1 MRVLVSRLD
10 GPYGKELP
18 GILHRAGHT
27 VVGTAAMG
35 WPKQPRFV
43 EEIKYTSSYMGT
55 AGEPIHECED
65 MDDEELKHW
74 IRGCDGYVTDIFTDV
89 IEARAIIQHVAR
101 ARPNEE
107 EGEEK
112 KQYVALSNISTW
124 ANTRREVD
132 PEAPPVE
139 QGEVSLPEP
148 FKADDRGKDTEDEP
162 GLRVPHPRF
171 KREAGFEQL
180 LCNTEWFNVE
190 PIVIC
195 TGVVYGDGEDWL
207 HPTFQKIW
215 LTGRVEEQ
223 ALASTN
229 RVPMV
234 HRADVLTAVGECF
247 GENKPGEN
255 YLLAVD
261 ESSATW
267 GEVAA
272 AMRSKLSVLSLEES
286 PAPPNEAEEF
296 AELMEEAE
304 HHGYPEYMLYKSD
317 LLFDSEPFAA
327 LVGEDAEDEPPR
339 WRARKGIVAAMDT
352 VVAEYKTSRMLG
364 PKRIFIDTAD
374 VDIPSEAV
382 TALGDRLAARFQVP
396 HVTIAYALAEARH
409 GPKKLVSDVRNAISG
424 KKKSPLLEPAAGEE
438 VEGDASG
445 ESEVR
450 SSAEESGEETEAS
463 TDGARAEV
471 PEARGR
477 TTPVPDA
484 AAAPLVKSL
493 VDDIQAFENTR
504 HVVLEPDYL
513 KISTTNKK
521 LLDRVF
527 RHVLSSHE
535 CKSHGFVLSGYPKTL
550 AEAEQLFR
558 DEPPAKPQPVEGE
571 EEQPEDEAAPD
582 PKLGKDGK
590 IDGEF
595 LPQFTIV
602 IEGPAARGSLLPAG
616 AAFVAASDAS
626 KERFQS
632 LLRVD
637 ARELEA
643 GNTKEYCTERV
654 IQALGLPLHFDKDS
668 AEEELLHRQTELQE
682 LAQVIRHNEEQQKR
696 ESEEASGNS
705 PTKQRAALENR
716 QEALM
721 SAVEEEL
728 LANVDPKDM
737 AARDYALKYA
747 MPALHKGMCM
757 TGRLRP
763 QDPVDFVSAFMLE
776 YEGEDTD
783 YLEPGKLNLP
793 KFGAKKIK

>member
-1 MRVLVSRLD
+1 MSRLD

-27 VVGTAAMG
+27 VVGTAAVG

-43 EEIKYTSSYMGT
+43 EEIKFTSSYADSM
-55 AGEPIHECED
+55 GEPIHECEG
-65 MDDEELKHW
+65 MDDEEFKLW

-107 EGEEK
+107 EGESK

-124 ANTRREVD
+124 ANTTREAD
-132 PEAPPVE
+132 PDATVE
-139 QGEVSLPEP
+139 DGEVVLPEP
-148 FKADDRGKDTEDEP
+148 FKAEDRGKDTEDEP

-223 ALASTN
+223 ALSSTN

-247 GENKPGEN
+247 GENKPSDN

-261 ESSATW
+261 EATTTW

-272 AMRSKLSVLSLEES
+272 AMRTALAVESLSGDA
-286 PAPPNEAEEF
+286 PAPPNEAQEF
-296 AELMEEAE
+296 AELMAEAE

-317 LLFDSEPFAA
+317 LLFDPEPFAA
-327 LVGEDAEDEPPR
+327 LVGDDADDEPPR
-339 WRARKGIVAAMDT
+339 WRARKGIVAAMSK
-352 VVAEYKTSRMLG
+352 VVAEYQSSRMLG

-374 VDIPSEAV
+374 MDVPSESV
-382 TALGDRLAARFQVP
+382 TELGDRLAARFRVP
-396 HVTIAYALAEARH
+396 HVTISFALAEVTSK
-409 GPKKLVSDVRNAISG
+409 GPKKLVTDVKNAIAG
-424 KKKSPLLEPAAGEE
+424 KKSSTQPTEPADGE
-438 VEGDASG
+438 A
-445 ESEVR
+445 
-450 SSAEESGEETEAS
+450 SAEAEDAAGAEAEADAPVEEE
-463 TDGARAEV
+463 REEV
-471 PEARGR
+471 PEGVA
-477 TTPVPDA
+477 PEPPLS
-484 AAAPLVKSL
+484 AAPLAVS
-493 VDDIQAFENTR
+493 VADSIQAFEPTR
-504 HVVLEPDYL
+504 ELKMEPEYQ
-513 KISTTNKK
+513 KITTSNKQ

-535 CKSHGFVLSGYPKTL
+535 CRNHGFVLSGYPKTL
-550 AEAEQLFR
+550 QEAEKLFR
-558 DEPPAKPQPVEGE
+558 DMPPAKPKPKEGE
-571 EEQPEDEAAPD
+571 DEEPEEESANT
-582 PKLGKDGK
+582 PKVGKDGK
-590 IDGEF
+590 VEGEL

-602 IEGPAARGSLLPAG
+602 IEGPGARGCPLLPAG
-616 AAFVAASDAS
+616 AAFVAASESS

-632 LLRVD
+632 VSRLSMHDLD
-637 ARELEA
+637 SANCKGHSTEA
-643 GNTKEYCTERV
+643 V
-654 IQALGLPLHFDKDS
+654 IQALGLPLHFEKD
-668 AEEELLHRQTELQE
+668 APEEELLNRQAELQE
-682 LAQVIRHNEEQQKR
+682 LDKVLKHTQEQQQL
-696 ESEEASGNS
+696 EGEEAAGGS
-705 PTKQRAALENR
+705 PSKRRAALERR
-716 QEALM
+716 QEGMM
-721 SAVEEEL
+721 SAIEEEL
-728 LANVDPKDM
+728 LASVDPNDM

-747 MPALHKGMCM
+747 MPALHKAMCM
-757 TGRLRP
+757 IGRLRP
-763 QDPVDFVSAFMLE
+763 KDPVDFMSTFMME
-776 YEGEDTD
+776 YDGENTD

-793 KFGAKKIK
+793 RFGPK